1 MSDFNPTEVMMAKV
15 REEWERPLRER
26 AESAEAERDRL
37 RDALETAAIRA
48 HGMRMWAERLTVVD
62 EPPSVHEI
70 IRLALLIRDPAR
82 AALAATSPS
91 DDDTQAWMERPS
103 AGPRGTR

>member
-37 RDALETAAIRA
+37 RDALEIRA